1 MRENQIKFQHASAQ
15 SEKRMIIRHVSEPH
29 IALKVTKMERVPE
42 NVKRTIYS
50 FLATDEEVV
59 QPAGLSVSA
68 PEANASKIYFLH
80 SSFCRFRLPLNE
92 IKEKKHDLSNG
103 KPRRFTELGAE
114 V

>member
-68 PEANASKIYFLH
+68 PEANAYESQ
-80 SSFCRFRLPLNE
+80 SGGVPALPAARRR
-92 IKEKKHDLSNG
+92 
-103 KPRRFTELGAE
+103 PRPAASARRGP
-114 V
+114 